1 MKENKADRDFED
13 NTPII
18 WAPKVTPE
26 EIRRLYQ
33 TDTIGIKDEFLI
45 DDVGCGLYARCR
57 TIWIATE
64 RRCLECTAILVVDK
78 IGKYSVYVCPD
89 CGWIVRRRLYI
100 FSRVLPCE
108 KISHCYHRSWRRKR
122 IIGGSAYPV
131 FLTFMK
137 EFARARDYRQKMLA
151 IDRLI
156 HEFHRG
162 ARPVN
167 VIVGRAAEIG
177 QFLDELAYGD
187 ASTPGVRATKEAWR
201 QEMRAAEEVRRQ
213 RCEMQEAKGEPRVKE
228 PKNNK
233 PA

>member
-1 MKENKADRDFED
+1 MKENKANQDFED

-18 WAPKVTPE
+18 WAPKVRPE

-33 TDTIGIKDEFLI
+33 TDATGIKDEFLV

-64 RRCLECTAILVVDK
+64 RRCLECTAKLAMDK

-89 CGWIVRRRLYI
+89 CGWTVRRR
-100 FSRVLPCE
+100 R
-108 KISHCYHRSWRRKR
+108 YHRSWRRKR

-131 FLTFMK
+131 FLTFLK
-137 EFARARDYRQKMLA
+137 EFARAKDYRQKMLA

-156 HEFHRG
+156 HGFHRG
-162 ARPVN
+162 ARPAAVN
-167 VIVGRAAEIG
+167 VIVGRAAEIA

-187 ASTPGVRATKEAWR
+187 ASTPGVRATKKAWR
-201 QEMRAAEEVRRQ
+201 QEMRAAEEKKRQ
-213 RCEMQEAKGEPRVKE
+213 RREMQKAKAESQVKD
-228 PKNNK
+228 PKTNK
-233 PA
+233 SS